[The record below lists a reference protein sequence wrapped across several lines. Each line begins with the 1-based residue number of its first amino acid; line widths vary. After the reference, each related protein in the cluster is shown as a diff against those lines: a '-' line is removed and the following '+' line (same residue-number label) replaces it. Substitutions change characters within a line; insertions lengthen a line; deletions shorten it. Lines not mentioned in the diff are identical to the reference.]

1 MEQSMRSLGRFHAD
15 QESGSLAFAHL
26 PACVLCVCLYVCVCV
41 CVCLDIGMPWTVS
54 RLYYTSHYICVCML
68 QGGSF
73 I

>member
-15 QESGSLAFAHL
+15 QESGSLAFARL
-26 PACVLCVCLYVCVCV
+26 PACVCV
-41 CVCLDIGMPWTVS
+41 CVGV
-54 RLYYTSHYICVCML
+54 CVCVPVCLEYWDAMDCLETLLHQSLCVCLCVL

>member
-15 QESGSLAFAHL
+15 QESGSLAFAQ
-26 PACVLCVCLYVCVCV
+26 PVCCVCV

-54 RLYYTSHYICVCML
+54 RLYYTSHYICVCEL